1 MFTEGD
7 TFTLVCVEELPPLFV
22 KKSESRKGSHKSLL
36 KAKEK
41 KGYYTMSEQKS
52 SAQESLQGLSE
63 GDASRLSFLQDLIAR
78 SYTES
83 GLDPQTFMLVRM
95 AALATLDAAPA
106 SWLMNIAVSGEAGLD
121 PDLIL
126 GTLTAIAPVIGT
138 ARVVSAAGNILRAL
152 ELGEAIAE
160 SGE

>member
-1 MFTEGD
+1 
-7 TFTLVCVEELPPLFV
+7 V
-22 KKSESRKGSHKSLL
+22 KSFKGQ
-36 KAKEK
+36 K
-41 KGYYTMSEQKS
+41 KGYCTMNEQKA
-52 SAQESLQGLSE
+52 SARESLQGLSE

-121 PDLIL
+121 PELIL
-126 GTLTAIAPVIGT
+126 GTLVAIAPVIGT
-138 ARVVSAAGNILRAL
+138 ARVVSAAGNILRGLA
-152 ELGEAIAE
+152 LGEAIAE
-160 SGE
+160 SEE